1 MKPKLAEAVALP
13 LSVVSMMNV
22 VAMKATTIATKE
34 DRKEQLDIEEE
45 DDRVEGED
53 DEDVDM
59 DSPRYKKPRREEVE
73 QKKREHE
80 INERMD
86 THSEEEPEE
95 PLESFL
101 FNPLPP
107 EVQSFLRLLRLH
119 LLLQHWLL
127 TWVDHLRSWW
137 CASSTTY
144 RSGTWLG
151 PHRPAPSGTH
161 LPKRT
166 RSGAPSSTY
175 VVLLLRLLRQCWP

>member
-1 MKPKLAEAVALP
+1 MDDSSTATTTTTTPSGQMKPKLAEAVALP
-13 LSVVSMMNV
+13 LSVVNMMNV

-101 FNPLPP
+101 FNTLPP
-107 EVQSFLRLLRLH
+107 EVQSFLHH
-119 LLLQHWLL
+119 LLLHFYNIG
-127 TWVDHLRSWW
+127 
-137 CASSTTY
+137 C
-144 RSGTWLG
+144 
-151 PHRPAPSGTH
+151 
-161 LPKRT
+161 
-166 RSGAPSSTY
+166 
-175 VVLLLRLLRQCWP
+175 